1 MRQITLVELKELA
14 LQAKDSLW
22 EQAGEYN
29 RDVKLYL
36 HWSAGHYHS
45 LFEDY
50 HINIDGSGNIYV
62 STEDLSEVL
71 NHTYHR
77 NTGAVSV
84 TLDCCVGATSDDIGD
99 EPPTKIQIETMARVI
114 AVLTKALDMSID
126 LDRVMTHGEAG
137 DNMDGLEPHEKYGM
151 NSTCERWDLAILD
164 NGDSWGSGGDEIRGK
179 ANWYNETYP
188 DGVENVI
195 FSKKG

>member
-1 MRQITLVELKELA
+1 MRKVSLAELKELA
-14 LQAKDSLW
+14 EQAKASIW

-50 HINIDGSGNIYV
+50 HVNIDGDGNIYV
-62 STEDLSEVL
+62 ATEDLSEVL
-71 NHTYHR
+71 NHTYRR
-77 NTGAVSV
+77 NTGSIGIA
-84 TLDCCVGATSDDIGD
+84 LACCAGATSDCLGD
-99 EPPTKIQIETMARVI
+99 EPPTKKQIEAMARVI
-114 AVLTKALDMSID
+114 AVVAKALDLTID

-137 DNMDGLEPHEKYGM
+137 DNMDGLEPHEQYGM
-151 NSTCERWDLAILD
+151 NSTCERWDLAILR
-164 NGDSWGSGGDEIRGK
+164 NGDAWGAGGDELRNK

-188 DGVENVI
+188 KGVEKQI
-195 FSKKG
+195 FNKGE